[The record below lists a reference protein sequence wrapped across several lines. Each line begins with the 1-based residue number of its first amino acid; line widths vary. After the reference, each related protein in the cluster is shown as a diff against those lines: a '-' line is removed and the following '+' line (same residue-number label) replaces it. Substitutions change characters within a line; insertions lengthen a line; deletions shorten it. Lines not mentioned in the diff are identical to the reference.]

1 MSVTDLV
8 KVAKSGNMTLI
19 DTPGFNDPRK
29 TLTDKNI
36 YMNLINTIREPLKSS
51 NQGIS
56 MFV

>member
-8 KVAKSGNMTLI
+8 KVAKSGNMTLV

-29 TLTDKNI
+29 ALTDKNI

-51 NQGIS
+51 DQGIS
-56 MFV
+56 MFI